1 MSRQMN
7 EFEEKALN
15 DFNSQVIDG
24 MIWDSEIDEWIP
36 EEDYKYK
43 LTVFHDTDAPSTA
56 GSSLKGYL
64 NGPNYSQLVNFLGE
78 PTFGIS
84 GDDKCQVEWF
94 VEFND
99 ELFTIYDWKTYDRN
113 YTKNSLT
120 TWSIGGKNSGF
131 ELSHYIESQI
141 KELELPF

>member
-15 DFNSQVIDG
+15 EFNSQVIDG
-24 MIWDSEIDEWIP
+24 MIWDSEIDKWVP
-36 EEDYKYK
+36 EEDYKDK

-64 NGPNYSQLVNFLGE
+64 YGPSYSQLVNFLGE
-78 PTFGIS
+78 PTFGLS
-84 GDDKCQVEWF
+84 GDEKCQVEWV

-99 ELFTIYDWKTYDRN
+99 ELFTIYDWKTYSE
-113 YTKNSLT
+113 YETKNNLYE
-120 TWSIGGKNSGF
+120 WNVGGFSYAG
-131 ELSHYIESQI
+131 ELIDYLKVQI
-141 KELELPF
+141 DKLELPF